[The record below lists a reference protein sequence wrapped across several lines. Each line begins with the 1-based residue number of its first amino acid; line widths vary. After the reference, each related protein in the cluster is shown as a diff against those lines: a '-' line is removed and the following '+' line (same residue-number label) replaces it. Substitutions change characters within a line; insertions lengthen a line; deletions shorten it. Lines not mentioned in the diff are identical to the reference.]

1 MDVLETTEDLI
12 EKVAD
17 VVVAEPL
24 CLEQLVKVSLHET
37 LDNVDILHGVNA
49 GGSENVSDVDDIFM
63 IEPGQDLDLSQGS
76 LTIGLMLKRTDFLDS
91 NLQLKE
97 LK

>member
-24 CLEQLVKVSLHET
+24 SLEQLVKVSLHET

-49 GGSENVSDVDDIFM
+49 GGS
-63 IEPGQDLDLSQGS
+63 
-76 LTIGLMLKRTDFLDS
+76 
-91 NLQLKE
+91 
-97 LK
+97 

>member
-1 MDVLETTEDLI
+1 VDVLETTEDLI

-37 LDNVDILHGVNA
+37 LDNVNILHGVNA
-49 GGSENVSDVDDIFM
+49 GCSENVSDVDNILM

-76 LTIGLMLKRTDFLDS
+76 LTIGLMLKRTDFLDR